1 MVPTSPMPERFRAVT
16 LWFRDPQVTPIQ
28 LQTEVAEDQLVA
40 KRFSGSKVTWD
51 FNARRANLS
60 VVMLGDST
68 EKEVTKL

>member
-1 MVPTSPMPERFRAVT
+1 MVPTRPMPERFRAVT
-16 LWFRDPQVTPIQ
+16 LWFGDPQVTPIQ

-40 KRFSGSKVTWD
+40 KSFSGSKVTWD

-68 EKEVTKL
+68 DKEVKKL